1 MRLFFA
7 IWPDAMALQALLD
20 LQGALLAEC
29 GGRAMRRDQ
38 LHMTLAFLGETPEAR
53 VPALKELLATL
64 PAQFIAMRTDRL
76 GSFMPPGIVWAGPSE
91 PNGPLLAL
99 KEALDVG
106 LGSAGFP
113 VEARRF
119 RPHITLL
126 RDARRKP
133 ALRTLDIAWPVTTV
147 TLVQSRQ
154 TPDGSHYDVIAARPL
169 TTAPTGD

>member
-7 IWPDAMALQALLD
+7 IWPDAMALQSLLD

-29 GGRAMRRDQ
+29 GGRATRREQ
-38 LHMTLAFLGETPEAR
+38 LHLTLAFLGETPEER
-53 VPALKELLATL
+53 VPALTQILASL
-64 PAQFIAMRTDRL
+64 PTQFFALRTDRL

-119 RPHITLL
+119 RPHVTLL
-126 RDARRKP
+126 RDARHKP
-133 ALRTLDIAWPVTTV
+133 ARRTLDVAWPVTTV

-154 TPDGSHYDVIAARPL
+154 TPGGSHYDVIAARPL
-169 TTAPTGD
+169 TAPPTGA